1 MMNQLK
7 FFSIFS
13 YSVECTDFHF
23 KLQFV
28 VIKIV
33 HALYEKQSLK
43 TISTQKPAHGYL

>member
-7 FFSIFS
+7 FFSIF

-33 HALYEKQSLK
+33 RALYEKQLLK